1 MRTQRRHGGSTTGRG
16 AGTNVTRAL
25 GGLALAGLL
34 LAGCSAGGDS
44 GASTADLAQGGSERA
59 VGGAGSDVGAAGAD
73 AGGAGADA
81 GADAGAAAGDAAA
94 GSAEAGSAGAQD
106 ASGDVASGTGGL
118 TAADAGG
125 RQVITTGEAGLVSPD
140 PRAAADAVVAE
151 VEAAGGRVDARRES
165 AARADEGT
173 EATADLTVRVP
184 AGAVTGLLEALDEIG
199 DVDHVD
205 LSSDDVTGAAQD
217 LDARIHAMT
226 LSVARMEDLLNRAS
240 TRQEVLDAEGTL
252 TERQASLESLQSERA
267 RMAEQ
272 VALSTLRISIWTP
285 PQPVPADEPA
295 PDETD
300 APSGFLGGLAA
311 GWSALLSLLGVV
323 VTVLGVLLPW
333 LVLGAAV
340 LAAVL
345 GVRRSLRRR
354 AAAPGGAA
362 GAAGPGTSGGGGA
375 GPGDGGPGGSGGP
388 GGPGG
393 PEAAPEPGA
402 PGADDRQPVGAGS
415 PR

>member
-1 MRTQRRHGGSTTGRG
+1 M
-16 AGTNVTRAL
+16 TRAL

-59 VGGAGSDVGAAGAD
+59 VGGAGSD

-81 GADAGAAAGDAAA
+81 GAAAGGDAGAAAGDAA
-94 GSAEAGSAGAQD
+94 GSAEAGAAEAGAQD
-106 ASGDVASGTGGL
+106 ASGDVASGTGGVGL

-140 PRAAADAVVAE
+140 PRAAADAVVAQ
-151 VEAAGGRVDARRES
+151 VEAAGGRVDARHET

-184 AGAVTGLLEALDEIG
+184 AGAMTGLLEALDEIG

-240 TRQEVLDAEGTL
+240 TRQEVLEAEGTL

-285 PQPVPADEPA
+285 PQPAPADETAPA
-295 PDETD
+295 EPEG
-300 APSGFLGGLAA
+300 PPGFLGGLAA
-311 GWSALLSLLGVV
+311 GWSALLGVLGVV

-345 GVRRSLRRR
+345 WARRSLRRR
-354 AAAPGGAA
+354 ATATGGAA
-362 GAAGPGTSGGGGA
+362 GAAGAA
-375 GPGDGGPGGSGGP
+375 G
-388 GGPGG
+388 
-393 PEAAPEPGA
+393 
-402 PGADDRQPVGAGS
+402 
-415 PR
+415 